1 MDNINLKR
9 KFNKISKDF
18 KNNNFKLDT
27 VAALV
32 DEIRRGISSLTAQE
46 AELLL
51 EIPISVLETDVELTN
66 LKEWKEENRKY
77 FSENMALEDL
87 YIMELKNKFKE
98 GSYDLDDIKNL
109 TLYIKENFENLNDKF
124 GRSTGLLL
132 RNVEVTIREDVKL
145 INNDNFYASGNIFS
159 QYIDEAINL

>member
-66 LKEWKEENRKY
+66 LEEWKEQNRKY
-77 FSENMALEDL
+77 FSENMTLDDL
-87 YIMELKNKFKE
+87 YIINLKNKFKE
-98 GSYDLDDIKNL
+98 GFYDLDDIKNL
-109 TLYIKENFENLNDKF
+109 TLYIKDNFDDLNDKF
-124 GRSTGLLL
+124 GRTTGLLL